1 MTGTR
6 RARPLLGTLVEIA
19 IEDDLPSADSMQLI
33 DRAFAAVAR
42 VQALMSFHNPLSE
55 LSRINREAWLRTV
68 SVSDETWQVLTAAQ
82 QLSEAS
88 DGLFDITVAPALEC
102 AGFLPRHADHLPASS
117 HGGWRD
123 VELLPGQQ
131 VRLARRVRLDLGGI
145 AKGFAVDQAI
155 AQLRDA
161 GVVSGSVNAG
171 GDLRVLGNPTHTL
184 HLRHPS
190 LPTQLLPVT
199 TTHAAAA
206 TSAGYFQHRQW
217 AGRLCCPIVHPGT
230 RLLCDARRSVTVF
243 ADQCLIADALTKILY
258 ADPERGSRVLE
269 QFQAR
274 AVMLEPVTHSG
285 ECHVFDSAA
294 A

>member
-19 IEDDLPSADSMQLI
+19 IEDDLPHADIVQII
-33 DRAFAAVAR
+33 DRAFAAVVR
-42 VQALMSFHNPLSE
+42 VQALMSFHDPESE
-55 LSRINREAWLRTV
+55 LSRINREAWLRPVTI
-68 SVSDETWQVLTAAQ
+68 SDDTWRVLTAAQ
-82 QLSEAS
+82 QLSDAS

-102 AGFLPRHADHLPASS
+102 AGFLPRHADHLPASG

-123 VELLPGQQ
+123 VELLPGQR

-161 GVVSGSVNAG
+161 GVVAGSVNAG
-171 GDLRVLGNPTHTL
+171 GDLRVMGNPAHTL

-190 LPTQLLPVT
+190 QPTELLPVS

-206 TSAGYFQHRQW
+206 TSAGYFQYRQW

-269 QFQAR
+269 RFRAR
-274 AVMLEPVTHSG
+274 AVVLEPDIHNST
-285 ECHVFDSAA
+285 CRVFDSAA
-294 A
+294 

>member
-19 IEDDLPSADSMQLI
+19 IDGGLPRADAGHAI

-42 VQALMSFHNPLSE
+42 VHALMSFHDPLSE
-55 LSRINREAWLRTV
+55 LSRINRVAWLRPVT
-68 SVSDETWQVLTAAQ
+68 VSDEIWRVLTAAQ
-82 QLSEAS
+82 QLSAVS
-88 DGLFDITVAPALEC
+88 DGLFDITVAPTLER
-102 AGFLPRHADHLPASS
+102 AGFLPRHADHLPVSS
-117 HGGWRD
+117 HGCWRD
-123 VELLPGQQ
+123 VELLPDQR

-171 GDLRVLGNPTHTL
+171 GDLRVLGKPTHTL

-190 LPTQLLPVT
+190 QPTQLLPVT

-206 TSAGYFQHRQW
+206 TSAGYFQHRQC
-217 AGRLCCPIVHPGT
+217 AGRVCCPIVHPGT

-269 QFQAR
+269 RFRAR
-274 AVMLEPVTHSG
+274 AVMLEPDIHNSA
-285 ECHVFDSAA
+285 CRVFDSAA
-294 A
+294 